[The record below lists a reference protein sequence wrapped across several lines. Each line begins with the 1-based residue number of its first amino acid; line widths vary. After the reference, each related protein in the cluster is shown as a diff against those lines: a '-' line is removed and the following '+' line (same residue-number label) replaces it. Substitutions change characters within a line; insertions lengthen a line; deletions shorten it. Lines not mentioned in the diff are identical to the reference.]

1 MSRTYPAFVPK
12 YSVNDGD
19 NVALICQPTCFE
31 CFVNLFC
38 SSRVFLLFDSTSCS
52 DEQESYQASAS
63 IYVPTRDD
71 QPDVNDLS
79 TKLFS

>member
-19 NVALICQPTCFE
+19 NVGLICQPTCFE

-38 SSRVFLLFDSTSCS
+38 SSRVFLLFNSTSSS
-52 DEQESYQASAS
+52 DEQESYQASGS
-63 IYVPTRDD
+63 IYMC
-71 QPDVNDLS
+71 Q
-79 TKLFS
+79 